1 MNEKLTIRD
10 LAHIGVFL
18 VIYYVLIGLMS
29 MTFVLLGMGA
39 TDPFLAWLCFGGAPF
54 MTGVVAGPVVMLL
67 MTKVQKAWGFFIFG
81 MLSPLALWATGHTW
95 IVPAI
100 SVFFVGLAEFI
111 LRKGHFKSLKAM
123 TLAYACFN
131 IWAMTPF
138 FAVLWIQFMQ
148 TRMVEKMGK
157 NLVMTIFTFPHML
170 GIVGVAFVGGLIGA
184 FLGRKMINK
193 HFHKAG
199 IV

>member
-1 MNEKLTIRD
+1 
-10 LAHIGVFL
+10 
-18 VIYYVLIGLMS
+18 
-29 MTFVLLGMGA
+29 
-39 TDPFLAWLCFGGAPF
+39 
-54 MTGVVAGPVVMLL
+54 
-67 MTKVQKAWGFFIFG
+67 
-81 MLSPLALWATGHTW
+81 
-95 IVPAI
+95 
-100 SVFFVGLAEFI
+100 
-111 LRKGHFKSLKAM
+111 
-123 TLAYACFN
+123 
-131 IWAMTPF
+131 MTPF

-184 FLGRKMINK
+184 FLGRKMIKK